1 MTERQLTQATPET
14 DNGPAVAVVGM
25 AGRFPGSAEVRDLW
39 RSLRAGGLGISRFD
53 EAELRANGVPDSLL
67 ADPAYVRAG
76 SVLEGIDLFDAGF
89 FGYTPREAQLLDP
102 QQRLFLETCWH
113 ALEDAAADPARF
125 DGSIGVVAGSAL
137 SSYLL
142 HNLAVHP
149 AVLETAGEVAIAIAN
164 DKDSLATRTAHVLDL
179 TGPCYSVQSYCSTSL
194 VAVSAACSTLVSG
207 EADMMLAGGV
217 TVSVPHRVGYLHQEA
232 GMTSPDGLCR
242 PFDASAQGTPVG
254 SGVGV
259 VALKRLEDAE
269 ADGDRIYAVIRG
281 WAVNND
287 GADKVGFTAPG
298 VRGQAAVVSEA
309 LASAGLGPADIDYVE
324 THGTATPLG
333 DAAEISSLQRVFD
346 VPAVDRCLIGSAKSN
361 LGHLDRAAGV
371 TGLIKTVLS
380 LHREEIPPTLHFE
393 RPSPQ
398 LERSGEKLG
407 VVTSLTPWP
416 RRPERIRRAGVSAF
430 GMGGTNAHV
439 VLEEAAPADDREE
452 RLPPRAQQLLV
463 WSARS
468 EDAAARTG
476 ERLAAALSGDDL
488 AAEGDLGDVA
498 YTLQTGRAV
507 FEHRRCLVTGSA
519 ADAVDAL
526 GGQEAAHHVLSRRDA
541 TSGRPVGFLL
551 AGVGEQYRGMVAG
564 LHRTEPVFAAALD
577 ACVAELRPHLGTDPV
592 AALVAE
598 RTGGGDDLAR
608 LLGRADDSEDSAAL
622 ARPEIVQPAV
632 FAVDYALGTLL
643 MSWGIR
649 PTVLAGYSVGEFAAA
664 CLAGALTLPEAA
676 GLVAVRATLIAGLPP
691 GAMAAVPLSAASVTA
706 TYSPRTSYGV
716 DIAAHNGPAMS
727 VISGP
732 VDAVRALT
740 DRLTSDGLPFRPLRT
755 SHAFHSQMMRP
766 VAAELTDWARENLR
780 PTAPRV
786 PYLSNVSGRPV
797 TEQQL
802 ADPGYWARHMCSAV
816 KFSDMLRHLLAG
828 SRDALLEIGPGQSL
842 GAMARNHPDCPPESW
857 PLLIPT
863 LPSEA
868 DPASDEQ
875 TLARAVAQLW
885 LAGADVDWD
894 AYHEGR
900 EPRKVSLPG
909 YPFARDRYWIDPPD
923 APAADRGAPA
933 EPSLT
938 APDGRPAAPAA
949 GTGAEI
955 LVPRWTPA
963 PLDAAGAATAPDGP
977 LWVLADDSGLAA
989 AVAASAAA
997 QGRACLLVRPGDA
1010 YAAGDRPVVRPGEP
1024 ADWQALL
1031 ADAGAPSAV
1040 LHLWGADAST
1050 EHDPERAL
1058 LLGHTALC
1066 ALAPVLGT
1074 APARVVVVTDSARAV
1089 LPGERPVPAR
1099 AAVHGTSLVVPQE
1112 YPSLDVRTLDVALAA
1127 DGIDAAADAALAELG
1142 AGDRRHALAVR
1153 GARRSALDL
1162 VPAADADA
1170 DAADAAPALTVGPDG
1185 VVLVTGGLGE
1195 VGLLLAGHLGRD
1207 GATVVLT
1214 GRRPLPAED
1223 SWDGLLADDGTDPAL
1238 AARLRGLRRLA
1249 ESGVG
1254 VEYAVADVTDE
1265 AALRPVVDGLV
1276 DRFGRIDAVV
1286 HLAAVTSPDHFGPLA
1301 LLDADVRDIHFT
1313 AKLHGTAVL
1322 ERVLAGQPVGHCLL
1336 FSSVSTVLG
1345 GLGFAGYAAANACLD
1360 AVPYRHAG
1368 SATHWFTVNWDTWA
1382 ATAAALDGQDV
1393 GATQV
1398 QHSLTEE
1405 QALAALDRVLAAPA
1419 PRTVVSAGDLEAR
1432 AAQWLGGGTDAT
1444 APGGPD
1450 DPDTLVRPAGDRFPR
1465 PALAQAYVPP
1475 SGQRERRLAEVWEDV
1490 LGIEGVGSRDNFADL
1505 GGTSL
1510 MALQLVKRIQ
1520 KTFGIAVSPVSLFE
1534 APTVQTMA
1542 ALLDRTAGT
1551 TEPEAAPQTR
1561 TAPTARTRP
1570 RRDAPEGEHGGVE
1583 PIAVVG
1589 LACRFPG
1596 APGPEEFWRN
1606 LADGVESVT
1615 RFTEDELRASGVPET
1630 EFRSPDYVPVKP
1642 VLDDIKGFDA
1652 AFFGYSARDAVIT
1665 DPQHRLMLEICWEAL
1680 DDGGYGAEHGRGRV
1694 GVFAGSNVSTYLGSH
1709 LSGGGAIEGEADIY
1723 ASLIGND
1730 KDSLATGISYKLG
1743 LTGPSM
1749 SVQTFCSTALVA
1761 THLACQSL
1769 RSGECELALAGGVA
1783 VHVPDRTGHLYLPGG
1798 METRDGHVR
1807 TFDADASGTLF
1818 GDGAGAVLLKRLSDA
1833 IADGDHVHAV
1843 IRGSAVNNDGSLKV
1857 GYTAPSVVGQAR
1869 VVSDALANAGVEP
1882 GEIGYVECHGTA
1894 TELGDPI
1901 EVTALTKAFGDDG
1914 PRGRVPIGSVKTN
1927 IGHLAA
1933 AAGASGLIKTVLSL
1947 RNRRIPPSLHFTRP
1961 NPDIDFAA
1969 GPFHVNT
1976 TLAEWTVAEGRRRL
1990 AGVNSLGMGGTNVHV
2005 VLEEAPDAPARETGD
2020 DATRRRHHVV
2030 PVSGR
2035 TPTAA
2040 DESVRRLRAHLADP
2054 PGGDAPPLAEVA
2066 FTAQTGRAVF
2076 EHRRAMVAASTAGLT
2091 GADGA
2096 DPALALARHEAVVDR
2111 PVAFLI
2117 AGVGEQYPGMVGE
2130 LYRREPEFTA
2140 AVDECAEILRPLLDA
2155 DVVPLL
2161 TGPRPASAD
2170 PLLAALGRDR
2180 GAAEDDGEESPLNS
2194 TEIAQPAVFVA
2205 EYALARLL
2213 ESWGVRPTT
2222 MLGYSLGEYVAACLS
2237 GVLTLT
2243 DALRLVAFRA
2253 RLIGGLPAGALL
2265 AVALPQ
2271 RAVTDRIRQWEA
2283 EGIDLAAV
2291 NGPDLSV
2298 VGGEPAAVEAFAA
2311 RLTDAGIAH
2320 RRLATT
2326 HAFHTRMLE
2335 PAREALTDWVR
2346 DHLTPQ
2352 PPTVPYI
2359 SCLTGRPVTADL
2371 VTDPGYWARHMVS
2384 PVRFADGLTR
2394 LLADPDPAFLEIGA
2408 GRSLGAMARSHPD
2421 CPPERGPLVLATLPA
2436 AADPAPDDRTL
2447 ADGLAGLWLTGVPV
2461 DWHAHHGERRPRR
2474 VPLPSYP
2481 FERTEY
2487 WLRTGADAP
2496 ARPAPDAAARPSGAV
2511 RRPDG
2516 TLVPQPL
2523 PLLPEDEWLHV
2534 QVWRQTAPRSGRLP
2548 AARWLVLAGARDD
2561 DPDGAAVADELTA
2574 RLGAAGGSVVVVRP
2588 GDQDPPPRGGRL
2600 PRTPEGDH
2608 LVRPGDAAA
2617 FRALLRE
2624 LKDDGGVPDRVVHL
2638 WSRVPGTAP
2647 DGAAAPEDALPH
2659 GLHTLAALARA
2670 MGDSGLA
2677 KWGLDVVASGTAAV
2691 TGTERLHP
2699 ALSTLLAAVRVI
2711 PLEYPGVS
2719 CRLVDLDAGDSA
2731 GAGAVAR
2738 LVAGELGD
2746 GGREPVVALRGGRRW
2761 LPDYESVPVPADA
2774 REPDPAGTAAV
2785 GTGATAPDSGT
2796 APPPLR
2802 ERGVYLVTGGLGGIG
2817 LAMAE
2822 RLARD
2827 CRARLVLVGRTG
2839 LPSRD
2844 TWDAIL
2850 ADPTVTD
2857 EVRRRVTGVRG
2868 LEERGAEVAVVTGDI
2883 ADPATARAAVATAR
2897 ERFGA
2902 LHGVLH
2908 AAGLPG
2914 IGLMQFKTESEMAK
2928 VMAPKIA
2935 GTRALE
2941 DALAGAG
2948 ADFLVLFSS
2957 VTSATG
2963 GGPGQLD
2970 YCAANAYLDIHAH
2983 AAARRPG
2990 ALRTVSI
2997 GWGEWQWNAWEA
3009 GMAGYDPE
3017 MRDYFRENRAT
3028 FGIGFDAGWR
3038 ALLRSLELGQPHV
3051 VVSTQDFAAM
3061 ARDSTLFNVE
3071 TIGKARDTWLDGA
3084 HHPRP
3089 DLLTPYVAP
3098 AGETET
3104 AIAEVWAQMLGL
3116 ERVGTA
3122 DSFFA
3127 LGGNSLTGMEVMARI
3142 RRRLD
3147 VDDLPPHVLYEA
3159 PTVSAMA
3166 RYVEGGDA
3174 THQEPPAGERARGD
3188 QRRAGLRRARKNR
3201 KTAGE

>member
-1 MTERQLTQATPET
+1 
-14 DNGPAVAVVGM
+14 
-25 AGRFPGSAEVRDLW
+25 
-39 RSLRAGGLGISRFD
+39 
-53 EAELRANGVPDSLL
+53 
-67 ADPAYVRAG
+67 
-76 SVLEGIDLFDAGF
+76 
-89 FGYTPREAQLLDP
+89 
-102 QQRLFLETCWH
+102 
-113 ALEDAAADPARF
+113 
-125 DGSIGVVAGSAL
+125 
-137 SSYLL
+137 
-142 HNLAVHP
+142 
-149 AVLETAGEVAIAIAN
+149 
-164 DKDSLATRTAHVLDL
+164 
-179 TGPCYSVQSYCSTSL
+179 
-194 VAVSAACSTLVSG
+194 
-207 EADMMLAGGV
+207 
-217 TVSVPHRVGYLHQEA
+217 
-232 GMTSPDGLCR
+232 
-242 PFDASAQGTPVG
+242 
-254 SGVGV
+254 
-259 VALKRLEDAE
+259 
-269 ADGDRIYAVIRG
+269 
-281 WAVNND
+281 
-287 GADKVGFTAPG
+287 
-298 VRGQAAVVSEA
+298 
-309 LASAGLGPADIDYVE
+309 
-324 THGTATPLG
+324 
-333 DAAEISSLQRVFD
+333 
-346 VPAVDRCLIGSAKSN
+346 
-361 LGHLDRAAGV
+361 
-371 TGLIKTVLS
+371 
-380 LHREEIPPTLHFE
+380 
-393 RPSPQ
+393 
-398 LERSGEKLG
+398 
-407 VVTSLTPWP
+407 
-416 RRPERIRRAGVSAF
+416 
-430 GMGGTNAHV
+430 
-439 VLEEAAPADDREE
+439 
-452 RLPPRAQQLLV
+452 
-463 WSARS
+463 
-468 EDAAARTG
+468 
-476 ERLAAALSGDDL
+476 
-488 AAEGDLGDVA
+488 
-498 YTLQTGRAV
+498 
-507 FEHRRCLVTGSA
+507 
-519 ADAVDAL
+519 
-526 GGQEAAHHVLSRRDA
+526 
-541 TSGRPVGFLL
+541 
-551 AGVGEQYRGMVAG
+551 
-564 LHRTEPVFAAALD
+564 
-577 ACVAELRPHLGTDPV
+577 
-592 AALVAE
+592 
-598 RTGGGDDLAR
+598 
-608 LLGRADDSEDSAAL
+608 
-622 ARPEIVQPAV
+622 
-632 FAVDYALGTLL
+632 
-643 MSWGIR
+643 
-649 PTVLAGYSVGEFAAA
+649 
-664 CLAGALTLPEAA
+664 
-676 GLVAVRATLIAGLPP
+676 
-691 GAMAAVPLSAASVTA
+691 
-706 TYSPRTSYGV
+706 
-716 DIAAHNGPAMS
+716 
-727 VISGP
+727 
-732 VDAVRALT
+732 
-740 DRLTSDGLPFRPLRT
+740 
-755 SHAFHSQMMRP
+755 
-766 VAAELTDWARENLR
+766 
-780 PTAPRV
+780 
-786 PYLSNVSGRPV
+786 
-797 TEQQL
+797 
-802 ADPGYWARHMCSAV
+802 
-816 KFSDMLRHLLAG
+816 
-828 SRDALLEIGPGQSL
+828 
-842 GAMARNHPDCPPESW
+842 
-857 PLLIPT
+857 
-863 LPSEA
+863 
-868 DPASDEQ
+868 
-875 TLARAVAQLW
+875 
-885 LAGADVDWD
+885 
-894 AYHEGR
+894 
-900 EPRKVSLPG
+900 
-909 YPFARDRYWIDPPD
+909 
-923 APAADRGAPA
+923 
-933 EPSLT
+933 
-938 APDGRPAAPAA
+938 
-949 GTGAEI
+949 
-955 LVPRWTPA
+955 
-963 PLDAAGAATAPDGP
+963 
-977 LWVLADDSGLAA
+977 
-989 AVAASAAA
+989 
-997 QGRACLLVRPGDA
+997 
-1010 YAAGDRPVVRPGEP
+1010 
-1024 ADWQALL
+1024 
-1031 ADAGAPSAV
+1031 
-1040 LHLWGADAST
+1040 
-1050 EHDPERAL
+1050 
-1058 LLGHTALC
+1058 
-1066 ALAPVLGT
+1066 
-1074 APARVVVVTDSARAV
+1074 
-1089 LPGERPVPAR
+1089 
-1099 AAVHGTSLVVPQE
+1099 
-1112 YPSLDVRTLDVALAA
+1112 
-1127 DGIDAAADAALAELG
+1127 LAELG
-1142 AGDRRHALAVR
+1142 ADDRRHALAVR
-1153 GARRSALDL
+1153 AGRRSALDL
-1162 VPAADADA
+1162 VPAGTEEGAE
-1170 DAADAAPALTVGPDG
+1170 AAPALMAGQDG
-1185 VVLVTGGLGE
+1185 VVLITGGLGE

-1223 SWDGLLADDGTDPAL
+1223 SWDALLTDGDTDAAL
-1238 AARLRGLRRLA
+1238 VSRLRGLRRLA
-1249 ESGVG
+1249 ERGVS

-1265 AALRPVVDGLV
+1265 EELRPVVSGLV
-1276 DRFGRIDAVV
+1276 ERFGRIDAVV
-1286 HLAAVTSPDHFGPLA
+1286 HLAAVTSPDHFRPLA
-1301 LLDADVRDIHFT
+1301 LLDPDVRDVHFT

-1322 ERVLAGQPVGHCLL
+1322 ERVLDGQPVGHCLL

-1360 AVPYRHAG
+1360 AVPYRHTG
-1368 SATHWFTVNWDTWA
+1368 SATHWFTINWDTWA

-1419 PRTVVSAGDLEAR
+1419 PRTVVSAGDLQAR
-1432 AAQWLGGGTDAT
+1432 AAQWLGGAGPDV
-1444 APGGPD
+1444 PGGPD
-1450 DPDTLVRPAGDRFPR
+1450 DLDDLVRPAGDRFPR

-1551 TEPEAAPQTR
+1551 TEPDAAPRSR
-1561 TAPTARTRP
+1561 TAPAARTGRTRP
-1570 RRDAPEGEHGGVE
+1570 RRDTPEGEHGGVE

-1642 VLDDIKGFDA
+1642 VLDDIRGFDA

-1680 DDGGYGAEHGRGRV
+1680 DDGGYGAEEGRGRV

-1709 LSGGGAIEGEADIY
+1709 LSGGGEIEGEADIY

-1783 VHVPDRTGHLYLPGG
+1783 IHVPDRTGHLYLPGG

-1833 IADGDHVHAV
+1833 LADGDHVHAV

-1869 VVSDALANAGVEP
+1869 VVSDALATAGVEP
-1882 GEIGYVECHGTA
+1882 GDIGYVECHGTA

-1901 EVTALTKAFGDDG
+1901 EVTALARAFGDDG

-1947 RNRRIPPSLHFTRP
+1947 RNRRIPPSLHFSRP

-1969 GPFHVNT
+1969 SPFRVNT
-1976 TLAEWTVAEGRRRL
+1976 ALADWTVEEGRRRL

-2005 VLEEAPDAPARETGD
+2005 VLEEAPDAPERESGD
-2020 DATRRRHHVV
+2020 DGTARRHHVV

-2040 DESVRRLRAHLADP
+2040 DEAVRRLRAHLADP
-2054 PGGDAPPLAEVA
+2054 PGGTEPPLADVA

-2076 EHRRAMVAASTAGLT
+2076 EHRRAMVAASTAGVT
-2091 GADGA
+2091 GADGS
-2096 DPALALARHEAVVDR
+2096 DPALALARHEAVVNR

-2130 LYRREPEFTA
+2130 LYRREPEFAA
-2140 AVDECAEILRPLLDA
+2140 AVDECAGILRPLLDT

-2161 TGPRPASAD
+2161 TGPRPAPAD
-2170 PLLAALGRDR
+2170 PLLAALGRAP
-2180 GAAEDDGEESPLNS
+2180 GAEDAEDSPLNR
-2194 TEIAQPAVFVA
+2194 TEVAQPAVFVA

-2213 ESWGVRPTT
+2213 DSWGVRPTT

-2253 RLIGGLPAGALL
+2253 RLIGELPAGALL

-2271 RAVTDRIRQWEA
+2271 REVTGRIRQWAA

-2298 VGGEPAAVEAFAA
+2298 VGGETEAVEAFAA

-2346 DHLTPQ
+2346 DNLTPRA
-2352 PPTVPYI
+2352 PGVPYV
-2359 SCLTGRPVTADL
+2359 SCLTGQPVTADL

-2384 PVRFADGLTR
+2384 PVRFADGLTQ
-2394 LLADPDPAFLEIGA
+2394 LLSDPDPAFLELGA

-2447 ADGLAGLWLTGVPV
+2447 TDGLAGLWLTGVAV
-2461 DWHAHHGERRPRR
+2461 DWHAHHGEHSPRR
-2474 VPLPSYP
+2474 LPLPSYP

-2487 WLRTGADAP
+2487 WLRTDTGAP
-2496 ARPAPDAAARPSGAV
+2496 AAGRTPDGAARQSGAV

-2523 PLLPEDEWLHV
+2523 PLLPEEEWLHV

-2548 AARWLVLAGARDD
+2548 AARWLVLAGTGED
-2561 DPDGAAVADELTA
+2561 DPDGTGRDAVAAELTA
-2574 RLGAAGGSVVVVRP
+2574 RLEAAGGSVVTVRP
-2588 GDQDPPPRGGRL
+2588 GEQGPPQRGGKL
-2600 PRTPEGDH
+2600 PRTPEGDY
-2608 LVRPGDAAA
+2608 LLPPGDAAS

-2624 LKDDGGVPDRVVHL
+2624 LKEDGGVPDRVVHL
-2638 WSRVPGTAP
+2638 WSRTPGATRE
-2647 DGAAAPEDALPH
+2647 GEAAPEDALPH

-2670 MGDSGLA
+2670 MGDAGLA
-2677 KWGLDVVASGTAAV
+2677 KWSLDVVTSGTAAV
-2691 TGTERLHP
+2691 TGAEALHP

-2719 CRLVDLDAGDSA
+2719 CRLVDLEAGDRVEA
-2731 GAGAVAR
+2731 GATAR

-2746 GGREPVVALRGGRRW
+2746 GGREPLVALRGGRRW
-2761 LPDYESVPVPADA
+2761 LPDYESVPAAQEATAQDAATADA
-2774 REPDPAGTAAV
+2774 
-2785 GTGATAPDSGT
+2785 GATAPG
-2796 APPPLR
+2796 AGPARPPLR

-2827 CRARLVLVGRTG
+2827 CRARLVLLGRTG

-2857 EVRRRVTGVRG
+2857 EVRRRVTGVRT
-2868 LEERGAEVAVVTGDI
+2868 LEELGAEVAVVTGDI
-2883 ADPATARAAVATAR
+2883 ADPVTARAAVATAQ

-2928 VMAPKIA
+2928 VMAPKVA

-2941 DALAGAG
+2941 AALDGVG
-2948 ADFLVLFSS
+2948 VDFLVLFSS
-2957 VTSATG
+2957 ITSATG

-2983 AAARRPG
+2983 AAGRRPG
-2990 ALRTVSI
+2990 APRTLAV

-3017 MRDYFRENRAT
+3017 MRDYFRDNRAT

-3116 ERVGTA
+3116 EKVGTA

-3166 RYVEGGDA
+3166 RYVEGDDA